1 MRQVSPVR
9 SESEIV
15 NSESFTP
22 AFIDCP
28 NAEDNMKFHLS
39 FALLSFQT
47 LAASGFMTVA
57 PNSKACST
65 SSTQQYMFG
74 GAGAGSPTEDD
85 MDPEQEAG
93 LQAAAAQMG
102 MSVDEYRLAMRA
114 REQLVKSMDSKI
126 FTIGDADTVQ
136 IERDANNP
144 PRKFDVTITEAG
156 KALGREEVSKKLVD
170 ALSKGSDAAAK
181 GRQEAQQEM
190 LKWVQAQG

>member
-1 MRQVSPVR
+1 MRQVSPFGFIQK
-9 SESEIV
+9 IV
-15 NSESFTP
+15 NWESSP
-22 AFIDCP
+22 LAVIYCP
-28 NAEDNMKFHLS
+28 NREDKMKFHLS

-65 SSTQQYMFG
+65 SPTQQYMFG

-85 MDPEQEAG
+85 VTPEQEAQ

-102 MSVDEYRLAMRA
+102 MSVDEYKLAMRA

-126 FTIGDADTVQ
+126 FTVGDADTVQ

-156 KALGREEVSKKLVD
+156 KALGREEVSKQLVA
-170 ALSKGSDAAAK
+170 ALSKGSEAAAK

-190 LKWVQAQG
+190 LKWVQSQG